1 PSPRRRRPGTVEMHL
16 PRGGHTMSHI
26 PAVDPVRA
34 DCRRGE
40 VVEVIRNGDREE
52 YRIRWED
59 GQESLYR
66 PACCA
71 PLADWED
78 VAREQRARWR
88 CVDQPPI
95 FEMFGTTPSGARRGA
110 QRLVRPYGDLDAF

>member
-1 PSPRRRRPGTVEMHL
+1 
-16 PRGGHTMSHI
+16 MSHI

-34 DCRRGE
+34 DWRRGE

-66 PACCA
+66 PGCCA
-71 PLADWED
+71 PVADWED
-78 VAREQRARWR
+78 VAREQQAR
-88 CVDQPPI
+88 
-95 FEMFGTTPSGARRGA
+95 
-110 QRLVRPYGDLDAF
+110 